1 VYLNYIKMSSSSRSI
16 AAARARRSNEQPPPV
31 NGNRPI
37 TSIGSQAAFSQVP
50 PPPSNIRVSRGP
62 PPQQMQQQQM
72 YQQIPPQM
80 QQQMHQ
86 QQMQH
91 QQMQQQ
97 QMYQQM
103 PQQMQQSEPTPLP
116 FTKLSISDAIG
127 LITLRLGRV
136 EQFIIELEHSEEQ
149 GNHNLPD
156 NVKMVDNSI
165 FNNISSRLDAIEKKD
180 PSSVSNEQIGLI
192 NEEIKTIQEGVKRL
206 NDEIVKNSLNAAK
219 HSEQML
225 RFEREFVENK
235 DILKTLLIKFD
246 LFVRETNEKFIDYE
260 SAIVELEK
268 HFPQE
273 FDETIESSENNIDKS
288 QEVDGGEIDS
298 TNIMTV
304 DLKNIIKQE
313 LANENI

>member
-1 VYLNYIKMSSSSRSI
+1 MSSSSRSI
-16 AAARARRSNEQPPPV
+16 AAARARRGNEQPPPV

-37 TSIGSQAAFSQVP
+37 TSIGSQAAFSQIP
-50 PPPSNIRVSRGP
+50 PPPSNIRVARGP
-62 PPQQMQQQQM
+62 PPQQMQQQQMYQQMPPQMQQQQM

-80 QQQMHQ
+80 QQ
-86 QQMQH
+86 
-91 QQMQQQ
+91 
-97 QMYQQM
+97 
-103 PQQMQQSEPTPLP
+103 SAPTQLP

-149 GNHNLPD
+149 GNHHLPD
-156 NVKMVDNSI
+156 NVKIVDNSI
-165 FNNISSRLDAIEKKD
+165 FNTISSRLDAMEKKE
-180 PSSVSNEQIGLI
+180 PSSLSNEQVGLI

-206 NDEIVKNSLNAAK
+206 NDEIVKHSLNAAK

-246 LFVRETNEKFIDYE
+246 LFVKETNDKFVDYE

-268 HFPQE
+268 HFPQD
-273 FDETIESSENNIDKS
+273 FDETIETPENNIDNS
-288 QEVDGGEIDS
+288 QAVDGGETDS

-313 LANENI
+313 LANEGI